1 MANPFGLPKFK
12 TPKINVYGDFSQS
25 NNTKRKALGKPLRDA
40 VWLKYMGNKAQGKCY
55 CCKIR
60 TIHITDFQVGHN
72 KAVAK
77 GGSDNIE
84 NLRPIC
90 GPCNRGMGTKTIDW
104 YQTKYFAKKS
114 NKPKAEKP
122 KKIKARTN
130 KGIPSDSV
138 LSTDFKIPKFKMPNF
153 RI

>member
-1 MANPFGLPKFK
+1 MPRDISSFLIGKTTLPGMQGKK
-12 TPKINVYGDFSQS
+12 SS
-25 NNTKRKALGKPLRDA
+25 SRKAIGKPLRDQ
-40 VWLKYMGNKAQGKCY
+40 VWLKYIGNKAQGKCY

-77 GGSDNIE
+77 GGSNNIA

-90 GPCNRGMGTKTIDW
+90 GPCNRAMRTKSIEW
-104 YQTKYFAKKS
+104 YRKKYFAKPSANRKIIKKTKS
-114 NKPKAEKP
+114 KKSSSGKSWINPLTGRKEKF
-122 KKIKARTN
+122 N
-130 KGIPSDSV
+130 
-138 LSTDFKIPKFKMPNF
+138 LF